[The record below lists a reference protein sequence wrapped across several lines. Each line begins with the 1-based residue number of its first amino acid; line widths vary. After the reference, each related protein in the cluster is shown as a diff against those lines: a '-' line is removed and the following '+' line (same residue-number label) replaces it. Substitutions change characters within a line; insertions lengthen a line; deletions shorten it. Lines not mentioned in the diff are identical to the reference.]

1 MSVGALYLVEL
12 TNSSHLPFQRQF
24 TNDCRR
30 NLPRD
35 HMIYTKSPTIP
46 SFYQSKAGG
55 FVGCYW
61 EISDLLTRFVLG
73 DRGTSLAQRGS
84 LQKKGVQPVNR
95 TVLFVSFCLAI
106 ITGCAISDNSETESG
121 KAAIATPTAENSPAP
136 ILAVSEPAVA
146 TIAARGLSHEEI
158 RQLQI
163 RLKELGFD
171 PGPTD
176 GVPGAKT
183 RAAFGRLQASCT
195 AWNSMAEN
203 SAQREAG
210 ALDRK
215 LPASGKDI
223 QMVQRSLRGAGFDS
237 GPVDGIL
244 GTRTKTVLMAVQST
258 CPKINELANN
268 LSFSVSA
275 SEKQKSAEP
284 AFTGGSNAQQSIR
297 SSASAGAGKQTSTS
311 TAAQTN
317 EEIRIL
323 QLRLRDAGF
332 DPGPFDGVMGPKTK
346 SALQQYEAS
355 QHGKKTKVSLTT
367 DDAASHY

>member
-1 MSVGALYLVEL
+1 
-12 TNSSHLPFQRQF
+12 
-24 TNDCRR
+24 
-30 NLPRD
+30 
-35 HMIYTKSPTIP
+35 
-46 SFYQSKAGG
+46 
-55 FVGCYW
+55 
-61 EISDLLTRFVLG
+61 
-73 DRGTSLAQRGS
+73 
-84 LQKKGVQPVNR
+84 
-95 TVLFVSFCLAI
+95 
-106 ITGCAISDNSETESG
+106 
-121 KAAIATPTAENSPAP
+121 
-136 ILAVSEPAVA
+136 
-146 TIAARGLSHEEI
+146 
-158 RQLQI
+158 
-163 RLKELGFD
+163 
-171 PGPTD
+171 
-176 GVPGAKT
+176 
-183 RAAFGRLQASCT
+183 
-195 AWNSMAEN
+195 
-203 SAQREAG
+203 
-210 ALDRK
+210 
-215 LPASGKDI
+215 
-223 QMVQRSLRGAGFDS
+223 
-237 GPVDGIL
+237 
-244 GTRTKTVLMAVQST
+244 MAVQST